1 MAVLALTAVFAA
13 LLLPARRELREEMQR
28 TLIERAGA
36 MLHPI
41 TLQRFGTSVPAD
53 SPAEALRS
61 VLQSA
66 DQPGML
72 AMAVFDGDGTLVQA
86 VPASLP
92 FVDLP
97 PADYLELTKLEPIS
111 RYHPEF
117 MLHTT
122 FGPDDTPQQSAPVIE
137 VLLPLHRN
145 GETRL
150 AGVVQC
156 WIDARALAQD
166 LAAIEHRIASQ
177 TRTTL
182 AIGIALVGL
191 VVGLSYWRLARAQ
204 REIAERNERLL
215 RTNLELSL
223 AAKASVLGQIT
234 SHLLHGLQAP
244 VAGLRAVMAS
254 RGRDDASD
262 DWQTAADYTARLQ
275 HMIQETVA
283 MLGERDAHVSYDVSA
298 AEFAA
303 LLQERHR
310 ANAAA
315 RGVTLAFSA
324 AETSGVLPSHRAN
337 LLALATSNLIENA
350 LEASARGATVAV
362 AIGAEGDTWRVQVAD
377 TGRGLPAAVRAR
389 LFAPGQ
395 TTKPGGTGLGLAIS
409 HLLARQIGA
418 ELTLVETGGHG
429 TRFDL
434 TAPLR
439 PPGETAGS

>member
-1 MAVLALTAVFAA
+1 MLALSAIFAA

-41 TLQRFGTSVPAD
+41 TLQRFGSGAPAGSTTD
-53 SPAEALRS
+53 ALSS

-92 FVDLP
+92 FIDLP

-122 FGPDDTPQQSAPVIE
+122 FGPDDTPLESAPVLE
-137 VLLPLHRN
+137 VLLPLHRP
-145 GETRL
+145 GETQL

-166 LAAIEHRIASQ
+166 LDAIERRIARQ

-191 VVGLSYWRLARAQ
+191 VIGLSYWRLARAQ

-244 VAGLRAVMAS
+244 VAGLRAVMAA
-254 RGRDDASD
+254 RGRDETSD

-275 HMIQETVA
+275 QMIQETVA
-283 MLGERDAHVSYDVSA
+283 MLGERDAQVSYDVNVV
-298 AEFAA
+298 EFAA

-310 ANAAA
+310 ANAVT
-315 RGVTLAFSA
+315 RGVTLAFST
-324 AETSGVLPSHRAN
+324 AESPSVLPSHRAN
-337 LLALATSNLIENA
+337 LLALAASNLIENA
-350 LEASARGATVAV
+350 MEASPRGATVAV
-362 AIGAEGDTWRVQVAD
+362 TIRDQGDAWHVQVAD
-377 TGRGLPAAVRAR
+377 SGPGLPAAVQAR

-395 TTKPGGTGLGLAIS
+395 TTKTGGTGLGLAIS
-409 HLLARQIGA
+409 HLLALQIGG
-418 ELTLVETGGHG
+418 ELLLVETSVRG
-429 TRFDL
+429 TRFEL
-434 TAPLR
+434 RVPLR
-439 PPGETAGS
+439 SEST

>member
-1 MAVLALTAVFAA
+1 MFALTAVFAV

-36 MLHPI
+36 MLHPL
-41 TLQRFGTSVPAD
+41 TLQRFETGIAAGSPAD
-53 SPAEALRS
+53 ALRS

-72 AMAVFDGDGTLVQA
+72 AIAVFDGNGTLVQA

-92 FVDLP
+92 FIDLA
-97 PADYLELTKLEPIS
+97 PADYLELTKLEPLS

-122 FGPDDTPQQSAPVIE
+122 FGPDDTPLESAPVLE
-137 VLLPLHRN
+137 VLLPLHRASDAQ
-145 GETRL
+145 L

-156 WIDARALAQD
+156 WLDARALARD
-166 LAAIEHRIASQ
+166 LTAIERRIASE

-182 AIGIALVGL
+182 AIGIALVIL
-191 VVGLSYWRLARAQ
+191 VVGLSYWRLVRAQ

-244 VAGLRAVMAS
+244 VAGLRAVMAA
-254 RGRDDASD
+254 RGSAAPSE
-262 DWQTAADYTARLQ
+262 DWQAAADYTARLQ

-283 MLGERDAHVSYDVSA
+283 MLGERDAHVSYDVGT

-303 LLQERHR
+303 LLHARHR
-310 ANAAA
+310 DHAAM
-315 RGVTLAFSA
+315 RSVSLAFTA
-324 AETSGVLPSHRAN
+324 AETADILPSHRAN

-350 LEASARGATVAV
+350 MEASPRGATVAV
-362 AIGAEGDTWRVQVAD
+362 SVRVEHDAWRVQVAD
-377 TGRGLPAAVRAR
+377 TGPGLPTRVRTQ

-395 TTKPGGTGLGLAIS
+395 TTKEGGTGLGLAIS

-418 ELTLVETGGHG
+418 TLSLVATGPQG
-429 TRFDL
+429 TRFEI
-434 TAPLR
+434 TVPLQPVSDR
-439 PPGETAGS
+439 A